1 MGCFLFAVFCLEK
14 PHVLFSPSCSFYP
27 AFFLIMVCVRAL
39 LSCGLFCLCPLLS
52 VFLRK
57 SAGFLAQGSSHLC
70 AKAWASLRKSVA
82 VLAQGLR
89 SLCAGPCVMRCH
101 PCGRGGMPAAPC
113 RGDSG
118 VPRCR
123 PCGCGAVAAVP
134 WRGFP
139 PAVSRP
145 RAVSAG
151 ELLPAVRDC
160 LCVLFR
166 SSGKNAVA

>member
-1 MGCFLFAVFCLEK
+1 MCREDTSFSFCL
-14 PHVLFSPSCSFYP
+14 LACIFFNMGLR
-27 AFFLIMVCVRAL
+27 FFLVIVRMFSL
-39 LSCGLFCLCPLLS
+39 LSRGLFCLCPLPS

-57 SAGFLAQGSSHLC
+57 SAGFLAQGSSRLC
-70 AKAWASLRKSVA
+70 AKAWAFLRKSVA

-89 SLCAGPCVMRCH
+89 SLCAGPCVLRCH

-123 PCGCGAVAAVP
+123 SCGCGAVAAVP

-151 ELLPAVRDC
+151 ELLPAVRGC
-160 LCVLFR
+160 PRVLLLP
-166 SSGKNAVA
+166 SGKNAVA

>member
-1 MGCFLFAVFCLEK
+1 MFLGYWSEWAVSFLQSFVWRNRMFFSLLRVLFILRFFLSWFAFVCFCLA
-14 PHVLFSPSCSFYP
+14 
-27 AFFLIMVCVRAL
+27 AFFVAVR
-39 LSCGLFCLCPLLS
+39 CCRRLCARKFP
-52 VFLRK
+52 FMRK
-57 SAGFLAQGSSHLC
+57 SA
-70 AKAWASLRKSVA
+70 A

-89 SLCAGPCVMRCH
+89 SLCAGPCVLRCH

-123 PCGCGAVAAVP
+123 SCGCGAVAAVP

-151 ELLPAVRDC
+151 ELLPAVRGC
-160 LCVLFR
+160 PRVLLLP
-166 SSGKNAVA
+166 SGKNAVA